1 MSKKDFTKHLS
12 LFTHPQVVQNR
23 YDFIGMLVTKELTS
37 TALGGRG
44 GGKYGSQCYKQL
56 FG

>member
-23 YDFIGMLVTKELTS
+23 YDFIGMLVTKELTFDFHS
-37 TALGGRG
+37 IG
-44 GGKYGSQCYKQL
+44 GGGGCLLVYCLLSIV
-56 FG
+56 

>member
-37 TALGGRG
+37 TAFG
-44 GGKYGSQCYKQL
+44 GGGGGGGNIGSID
-56 FG
+56 